1 MSQGTSF
8 QEVIFKLQQ
17 FWGAHGCIIL
27 QPYDMEMGAGTFH
40 VATTLRCLG
49 PDAWSAAF
57 VQPSRRPTDGRYGKN
72 PNRLQMFHQ
81 FQVVVKPSPE
91 DAQDLYLKSLAHIG
105 FDIHAHDIRFVEDD
119 WEGPTLGA
127 SGLGWEVWCDGLE
140 VTQYTYFQQM
150 GGIPCA
156 PVSLELA
163 YGLERLVMALQ
174 GVDNVYELTW
184 NPRGV
189 TYGEI
194 FLANEQQA
202 SAYNFMESNPDYLFQ
217 HFDHAEAQS
226 KHLSEQG
233 LAIPAYEQCIK
244 ASHAFNLLDARG
256 VISVAERAGYIAR
269 VRSLARAACQAWI
282 IRNEKQEAK

>member
-1 MSQGTSF
+1 MSGRSF

-17 FWGAHGCIIL
+17 FWSDQGCVIL
-27 QPYDMEMGAGTFH
+27 QPYDVEMGAGTFH

-57 VQPSRRPTDGRYGKN
+57 VQPSRRPTDGRYGEN

-81 FQVVVKPSPE
+81 FQVIVKPSPE
-91 DAQDLYLKSLAHIG
+91 NSQELYLKSLEHIG
-105 FDIHAHDIRFVEDD
+105 LDLSKHDIRFVEDD
-119 WEGPTLGA
+119 WESPTLGA

-150 GGIPCA
+150 GGLPCN

-174 GVDNVYELTW
+174 GVDNVYDLKW
-184 NPRGV
+184 NPEGM

-202 SAYNFMESNPDYLFQ
+202 SAYNFTEANTDFLFQ
-217 HFDHAEAQS
+217 QFDQHESQS
-226 KHLSEQG
+226 KHLSEKG

-244 ASHAFNLLDARG
+244 ASHVFNLLDARG

-269 VRSLARAACQAWI
+269 VRGLARASCEAWVN
-282 IRNEKQEAK
+282 RDQLQEAS